1 MQGRRANT
9 GNKTTPMSGK
19 LATKLTGGGQPRP
32 VASRPQPATPAGAP
46 RAGSRV
52 VVSVDGGDLAE
63 AGKQTGSPPEPAQ
76 QVKPVLG
83 NANTV

>member
-1 MQGRRANT
+1 
-9 GNKTTPMSGK
+9 
-19 LATKLTGGGQPRP
+19 
-32 VASRPQPATPAGAP
+32 
-46 RAGSRV
+46 
-52 VVSVDGGDLAE
+52 VSVDGGDLAE